1 MKTLAQRSDGSLGF
15 AGQGMVTAYKFRV
28 ESIGAEAGD
37 AIDVTFQL
45 TNGAGNALK
54 IAGFVGMFVVNA
66 NTAGD
71 YQPSTALTT
80 LAVQTGYL
88 IWAPTANVA
97 ILAATDANG
106 QVVLR
111 GTIAGAT
118 TRRITATPWG
128 GLGTPTQ
135 TGTITW
141 AA

>member
-1 MKTLAQRSDGSLGF
+1 MKTLAQRADGSLGF

-28 ESIGAEAGD
+28 VSIGAEAGD

-45 TNGAGNALK
+45 TDGAGNDLEL
-54 IAGFVGMFVVNA
+54 AGVVGFFVVNA
-66 NTAGD
+66 DIAGD
-71 YQPSTALTT
+71 YQIGTALTT

-88 IWAPTANVA
+88 IWLQTVG
-97 ILAATDANG
+97 ITVLAATDANG
-106 QVVLR
+106 QVVMR

-118 TRRITATPWG
+118 TRRMTGTPWG
-128 GLGTPTQ
+128 GLGTPSQ